1 MKKYFLILASL
12 MMILVT
18 AEKYSRKYDEVDV
31 DKILQSNRIL
41 NNYIR
46 CLLDEGP
53 CTAEGRAL
61 RKILPDALTTDCSKC
76 NDDQKAVA
84 EKVIH
89 HLKTKRSKDWDRLVA
104 KYDPHGEYKKS
115 YEKL

>member
-12 MMILVT
+12 MILVT
-18 AEKYSRKYDEVDV
+18 AEKYSRKYDDVDV

-53 CTAEGRAL
+53 CTAEGREL
-61 RKILPDALTTDCSKC
+61 RSTYTLKKEMLTKSVQLIIILLI
-76 NDDQKAVA
+76 
-84 EKVIH
+84 E
-89 HLKTKRSKDWDRLVA
+89 
-104 KYDPHGEYKKS
+104 
-115 YEKL
+115 